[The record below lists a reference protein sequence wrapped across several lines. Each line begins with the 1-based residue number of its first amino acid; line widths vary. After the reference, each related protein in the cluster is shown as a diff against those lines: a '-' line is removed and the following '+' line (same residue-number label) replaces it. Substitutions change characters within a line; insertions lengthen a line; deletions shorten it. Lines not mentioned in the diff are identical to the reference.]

1 MLRKKIECYVYIS
14 DDGNKYYMV
23 KDGKDIITF
32 DEKDCVSLV
41 HEDLQLAISFINDI
55 YEG

>member
-1 MLRKKIECYVYIS
+1 MLRKKIECFVYIS

-23 KDGKDIITF
+23 KDGKNIITF
-32 DEKDCVSLV
+32 DEKDYVSLV

-55 YEG
+55 YEE

>member
-32 DEKDCVSLV
+32 DEKDYVSIV
-41 HEDLQLAISFINDI
+41 GDNLQLAISFINDI